1 MAMTA
6 QKNGV
11 SVASVAGKMSVVV
24 PVLFGV
30 FLYNESV
37 TFLKI
42 IGILIALIAVYL
54 ASVKEE
60 KRIIKKLGYYFQFYC
75 FLDQVL

>member
-11 SVASVAGKMSVVV
+11 SVASISGKMSVVV

-30 FLYNESV
+30 FLYNESASFFKV
-37 TFLKI
+37 
-42 IGILIALIAVYL
+42 IGIGIALVAVYL
-54 ASVKEE
+54 SSVKEH
-60 KRIIKKLGYYFQFYC
+60 
-75 FLDQVL
+75 